1 MTKDL
6 ELNTNYSPHDSEEI
20 SRLMESFKYDES
32 RAKDILNKYNKFFPK
47 KVLYPG
53 SFDPITKGH
62 MNIVNQASEL
72 FDEVVIA
79 VMQNPLKKNS
89 FFTLEE
95 RVEIIKELYQ
105 KVNNVKVIL
114 GSGAA
119 VDVALNNE
127 CKAIIRGLRSLSDY
141 DYEVQLQQMNM
152 KISNNKINTIC
163 LFADKDYQFVSSS
176 MVKEIF
182 NLDKDVSK
190 YVDPIVMEKMLVKKR
205 GLYK

>member
-32 RAKDILNKYNKFFPK
+32 RAKEILNKYNKLFPK
-47 KVLYPG
+47 RVLYPG

-119 VDVALNNE
+119 VDVALINE

-141 DYEVQLQQMNM
+141 DYKVQLQQMNM
-152 KISNNKINTIC
+152 EISNNKINTIC

-176 MVKEIF
+176 MVKEVF
-182 NLDKDVSK
+182 SLDKDISK

-205 GLYK
+205 GLHK